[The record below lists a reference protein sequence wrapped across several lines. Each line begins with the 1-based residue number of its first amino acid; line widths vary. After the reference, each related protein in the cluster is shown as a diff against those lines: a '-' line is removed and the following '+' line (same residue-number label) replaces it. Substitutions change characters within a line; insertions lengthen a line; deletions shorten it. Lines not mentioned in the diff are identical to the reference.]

1 MSNLFL
7 LWFGALLRLFRGRRN
22 LLLENLVLRQQHTVL
37 KRRHRGPSL
46 GTFDKLFWVVTRQ
59 VWPGRKQSLIIVTP
73 ETRLIREGIGTHLDF
88 YNFVLGSLAPFHVP
102 RCIRIV
108 ASPKSAAFPSSL
120 WIVDPP
126 LHRSGVVPHWIRN
139 ADRHELAGFWN
150 QRNHSVGINGSRHRY
165 IISETQN
172 TMPVNEDQIVQIG
185 IDP

>member
-1 MSNLFL
+1 M
-7 LWFGALLRLFRGRRN
+7 
-22 LLLENLVLRQQHTVL
+22 ENLVLRQQHTVL

-88 YNFVLGSLAPFHVP
+88 YNFVLGTLAPFHVP
-102 RCIRIV
+102 RRIRIV
-108 ASPKSAAFPSSL
+108 ACPEAAAFPPSL
-120 WIVDPP
+120 GVVDSP
-126 LHRSGVVPHWIRN
+126 LHRPRIVPHWIRY
-139 ADRHELAGFWN
+139 ADRHELACFWN
-150 QRNHSVGINGSRHRY
+150 QRHHSVGINGSRHRY

-172 TMPVNEDQIVQIG
+172 AVPVNEDQIVQIG

>member
-1 MSNLFL
+1 MFNLFL
-7 LWFGALLRLFRGRRN
+7 LWFGALRHLFRGRRN
-22 LLLENLVLRQQHTVL
+22 LLLENLVLPQQLAVL

-88 YNFVLGSLAPFHVP
+88 YNFVLGTLAPFHVP
-102 RCIRIV
+102 RRIRIV
-108 ASPKSAAFPSSL
+108 ACPEASAFPSSL

-139 ADRHELAGFWN
+139 ADRHELACFWN
-150 QRNHSVGINGSRHRY
+150 QRHHSVGINGSRHRY
-165 IISETQN
+165 IIPETQN
-172 TMPVNEDQIVQIG
+172 TVPVNEDQIVQIG
-185 IDP
+185 INP